1 MAEAML
7 IGAGIGA
14 GGAMLT
20 GNDPLKGAAIGGATG
35 GIGSQLTS
43 NPFTQEALKAGAGGA
58 TNSMMT
64 TLATPTVTSG
74 ATAAVGNTMNPA
86 LTNGLGQSSNAFT
99 QFGRDASKMA
109 TNAYDNVSDTL
120 GQGFDYINDKTG
132 LEKKDLTMM
141 TVNQGANLLQPTPQQ
156 KIQPAPAGQGI
167 SRPNVDLS
175 QSDGLLSSLPPMTPQ
190 DEQVYSSAATSAY
203 PGQAPITDL
212 SQLTPEQIMKLK
224 QQGII

>member
-1 MAEAML
+1 MAEAVL
-7 IGAGIGA
+7 IGAGLGA
-14 GGAMLT
+14 GTAMLSGNDWKTGAMM
-20 GNDPLKGAAIGGATG
+20 GGATG

-43 NPFTQEALKAGAGGA
+43 NPFTQEALKSG
-58 TNSMMT
+58 
-64 TLATPTVTSG
+64 VTSTVNPALVTG
-74 ATAAVGNTMNPA
+74 TEAVGSTVANGTMNPA

-109 TNAYDNVSDTL
+109 TNAYDKVGDTL

-156 KIQPAPAGQGI
+156 QIQHAPVGQGI
-167 SRPNVDLS
+167 SKPNVDLTK
-175 QSDGLLSSLPPMTPQ
+175 SDGLLSSLPPMTPK
-190 DEQVYSSAATSAY
+190 DEQALTSPYS
-203 PGQAPITDL
+203 GQQPITDL
-212 SQLTPEQIMKLK
+212 SQLTSEQIMKLK

>member
-1 MAEAML
+1 ML

-14 GGAMLT
+14 GGAMLS
-20 GNDPLKGAAIGGATG
+20 GNDPIKGAALGGAMGGATAG
-35 GIGSQLTS
+35 FGSAGVAS
-43 NPFTQEALKAGAGGA
+43 GAGAGASAGS
-58 TNSMMT
+58 TSMMQ

-74 ATAAVGNTMNPA
+74 ATAAAGSTMNPA
-86 LTNGLGQSSNAFT
+86 LTNSIGQSSNALT

-109 TNAYDNVSDTL
+109 TNAYDTVGDTL

-156 KIQPAPAGQGI
+156 PIQHAPVGQGI
-167 SRPNVDLS
+167 SKPNMDLTK
-175 QSDGLLSSLPPMTPQ
+175 SDGLLSSLPPMTPK
-190 DEQVYSSAATSAY
+190 DEQALTSPY
-203 PGQAPITDL
+203 PGQQPITDL

>member
-1 MAEAML
+1 MGD
-7 IGAGIGA
+7 IGDKISDFGSNVGDTIG
-14 GGAMLT
+14 
-20 GNDPLKGAAIGGATG
+20 
-35 GIGSQLTS
+35 
-43 NPFTQEALKAGAGGA
+43 E
-58 TNSMMT
+58 
-64 TLATPTVTSG
+64 
-74 ATAAVGNTMNPA
+74 
-86 LTNGLGQSSNAFT
+86 
-99 QFGRDASKMA
+99 
-109 TNAYDNVSDTL
+109 
-120 GQGFDYINDKTG
+120 GFDYINDKTG

-141 TVNQGANLLQPTPQQ
+141 TVNQGANLLQPTPQEQ
-156 KIQPAPAGQGI
+156 IQHAPAGQGI